1 MVLKVFC
8 MESQSVS
15 HETVSIGF
23 PYFPPET
30 IIFSVCNHH
39 EVPILGLPGP
49 WIFTRALAAPVGV
62 TLGVR
67 ELREPGT
74 TWPVVLDSWDLPQIS
89 PRSMVNDMV
98 NGSNK
103 FGDTVRYCQT
113 VKFVGLYTNVQKKT
127 SFCYETSPKMVPT
140 K

>member
-1 MVLKVFC
+1 
-8 MESQSVS
+8 
-15 HETVSIGF
+15 
-23 PYFPPET
+23 
-30 IIFSVCNHH
+30 
-39 EVPILGLPGP
+39 
-49 WIFTRALAAPVGV
+49 VGV

-113 VKFVGLYTNVQKKT
+113 VKFVGLYTNVQKKHHFVMKHPLKW
-127 SFCYETSPKMVPT
+127 SQRSRICLLKSWCSGCVILGGRD
-140 K
+140 